1 MRETSHVTGASRVL
15 SLPQPDATMGLV
27 SYYTYG
33 LPTFTVIVIALYLLF
48 TGVPRPSLKL
58 VVGLLRFNV
67 QVPVKPLTSADS

>member
-1 MRETSHVTGASRVL
+1 
-15 SLPQPDATMGLV
+15 MGLV